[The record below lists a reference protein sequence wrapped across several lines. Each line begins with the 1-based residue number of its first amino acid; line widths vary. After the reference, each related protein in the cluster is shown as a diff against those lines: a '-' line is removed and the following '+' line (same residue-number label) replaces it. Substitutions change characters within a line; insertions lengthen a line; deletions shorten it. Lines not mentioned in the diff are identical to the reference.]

1 MESEIEFFFVLYRN
15 AIFVIFKVW
24 LTNVKA
30 ALVGIKDLRFTAR
43 TVAVAAVRLANLE
56 TSCVANIFHENFLR
70 FDICQGFVYFVLFT

>member
-1 MESEIEFFFVLYRN
+1 M
-15 AIFVIFKVW
+15 W

-70 FDICQGFVYFVLFT
+70 FDICQGFVYFVMFMQLQKGSEF